1 VSPSAKALE
10 LVRSLSDAEWNY
22 LASRLITVHF
32 PSARPEQV
40 APDGDWSVWM
50 IMAGRGWGKTRTGSE
65 WLVEEALNQRG
76 DYFVCAP
83 TFRDMRAVC
92 VEGARSGLLAV
103 LNRRAVEYDWNI
115 STTLITLSNGSKM
128 QCGSADE
135 PDRWRG
141 YNFAGGWG
149 DEVASWRRPDTFT
162 QLSMATRMGIRPRM
176 VVTTTP
182 KPTVLVKDLASR
194 PSVHIT
200 RGRTWDNAANLSE
213 AALEELR
220 HTYEGT
226 RLGRQELEGELLL
239 DTPGALWTDVMIGDA
254 RVEVPPDMDRIVV
267 AIDPAVTSG
276 EESDLTGI
284 VVVGKCRDQFYVLED
299 SSGRH
304 TPDGWARVAVG
315 LADKYQADRVVA
327 EVNNGGDLVERVMRE
342 VDRDIAY
349 RAVRASR
356 GKRVRAEPVAALYE
370 QGRVHHVGYFPDLEA
385 QLCDWTPDSP
395 VSPDRMDA
403 LVWAVTD
410 LMASK
415 GHARIVVRH

>member
-22 LASRLITVHF
+22 LASKLITVHF
-32 PSARPEQV
+32 PSARADQIAPE
-40 APDGDWSVWM
+40 GDWSTWM

-65 WLVEEALNQRG
+65 WLVEQALSERG

-115 STTLITLSNGSKM
+115 STTLITLANGSKL

-149 DEVASWRRPDTFT
+149 DEIASWRRPDTFT
-162 QLSMATRMGIRPRM
+162 QLSMATRMGLRPRM

-182 KPTVLVKDLASR
+182 KPTALVKDLASR

-200 RGRTWDNAANLSE
+200 RGSTWDNADNLSE

-226 RLGRQELEGELLL
+226 RLGRQELEGELLM
-239 DTPGALWTDVMIGDA
+239 DTPGALWTQAQIDA
-254 RVEVPPDMDRIVV
+254 TRLEAEPTLDRIVV

-276 EESDLTGI
+276 EDSDLTGM
-284 VVVGKCRDQFYVLED
+284 VVAGRAGDQFYILD
-299 SSGRH
+299 DRSNRL
-304 TPDGWARVAVG
+304 TPDGWAREAVAS
-315 LADKYQADRVVA
+315 ADKWDADRVVA
-327 EVNNGGDLVERVMRE
+327 EVNNGGDLVERVLRQ
-342 VDRDIAY
+342 VDREPGERD
-349 RAVRASR
+349 RLPVRPDHRRHVGCPTVPGR
-356 GKRVRAEPVAALYE
+356 GRAAL
-370 QGRVHHVGYFPDLEA
+370 EA
-385 QLCDWTPDSP
+385 
-395 VSPDRMDA
+395 
-403 LVWAVTD
+403 
-410 LMASK
+410 
-415 GHARIVVRH
+415 G